1 MATSTRSSPSSAGGP
16 DEYRPVTLHPLIS
29 FAHVGREFDGGRII
43 AVQDV
48 NLAIKKGQSVAIV
61 GASGSGKTTLILLM
75 CGIEVPSTGLVRW
88 KGTPITSSSGMDR
101 TAPLRNRHRLP
112 GLQPV
117 SDLDRARM
125 SKWPF
130 GPASIAGNAA
140 AVPGPRSKPSDCRAR
155 THLPHELSG
164 GERQRVAIARSIVN
178 EPTLILA
185 DEPTGNLDSAS
196 AAAIMDLL
204 FDLQQARGATLVI
217 VTHRPSHALRAA
229 DRDQGRAGLRH
240 PCGREMRSQ

>member
-1 MATSTRSSPSSAGGP
+1 MNNP
-16 DEYRPVTLHPLIS
+16 PVTLHPLIS

-48 NLAIKKGQSVAIV
+48 NLAIKKRQSVAIV

-88 KGTPITSSSGMDR
+88 NGTPITSSR
-101 TAPLRNRHRLP
+101 AWTALRRSEIGIVFQDFNLFPTLTAAENVEIAAFGTGIDSKERSRRAGAALEAV
-112 GLQPV
+112 GLTA
-117 SDLDRARM
+117 RA
-125 SKWPF
+125 
-130 GPASIAGNAA
+130 
-140 AVPGPRSKPSDCRAR
+140 

-178 EPTLILA
+178 EPILILA
-185 DEPTGNLDSAS
+185 DEPTGNLDSVS

-204 FDLQQARGATLVI
+204 FDLQRTRGATLVI
-217 VTHRPSHALRAA
+217 VTHDPSHAHRCARQIEIKDGRVFEPSPMRAHEVA
-229 DRDQGRAGLRH
+229 
-240 PCGREMRSQ
+240 S